1 MSLGARALAYAMQ
14 GQSAYAAGP
23 GGPSPYGAS
32 ATGKEQAMS
41 SDTEQRRHTRERL
54 EHLRTLR
61 DEIRVDVHLA
71 GMELK
76 QRWQELEPKMRDAE
90 RLAED
95 VSDVARS
102 ALDDIVERFRSFR
115 DTLRAR
121 REQDAHPHT

>member
-1 MSLGARALAYAMQ
+1 MDATQWRQNMEAQLAQ
-14 GQSAYAAGP
+14 
-23 GGPSPYGAS
+23 
-32 ATGKEQAMS
+32 
-41 SDTEQRRHTRERL
+41 
-54 EHLRTLR
+54 LRTLR

>member
-1 MSLGARALAYAMQ
+1 
-14 GQSAYAAGP
+14 
-23 GGPSPYGAS
+23 
-32 ATGKEQAMS
+32 MS
-41 SDTEQRRHTRERL
+41 SETENRRRMKERL

-95 VSDVARS
+95 VSDVARD

-115 DTLRAR
+115 ETLRAR

>member
-1 MSLGARALAYAMQ
+1 
-14 GQSAYAAGP
+14 
-23 GGPSPYGAS
+23 
-32 ATGKEQAMS
+32 MS

-54 EHLRTLR
+54 EHLQTLR

-95 VSDVARS
+95 VSDVARD

>member
-1 MSLGARALAYAMQ
+1 
-14 GQSAYAAGP
+14 
-23 GGPSPYGAS
+23 
-32 ATGKEQAMS
+32 MS
-41 SDTEQRRHTRERL
+41 SDTEQRRHTSERL